1 MQPEA
6 TTQPAVE
13 AAGKIG
19 LTTDRLAEIF
29 KQGIGL
35 DDLLTVCRHTNAAVA
50 VLMIL
55 AGIIFLMW
63 GFYAFKS
70 LVLLNAAC
78 LGGWLGY
85 LVGHKQGGAVPAAA
99 VGAFVAAA
107 ITWPL
112 MKYAV
117 AVMGGL
123 IGTVIGMTVWRTA
136 GLDPSFAA
144 SGGGMGLIFFGM
156 ISFILFRTSVMMFT
170 SIQGAAMLIF
180 GLLCVVYKLS
190 LFDAKSLDTKL
201 LLSPAALPVAIA
213 LAAIVGVLYQNH
225 DIAKPAAAPAK

>member
-1 MQPEA
+1 MPPEA

-13 AAGKIG
+13 G
-19 LTTDRLAEIF
+19 LFGFHADHFADVL
-29 KQGIGL
+29 KHGIGL
-35 DDLLTVCRHTNAAVA
+35 DELLTVCRNTNAAVA
-50 VLMIL
+50 VLLML

-63 GFYAFKS
+63 GFYAFKT

-85 LVGHKQGGAVPAAA
+85 LLGHKQGGAVPAAA

-107 ITWPL
+107 VTWPM

-136 GLDPSFAA
+136 GLDASFAA

-180 GLLCVVYKLS
+180 GLLCIVYKLR
-190 LFDAKSLDTKL
+190 LFDAKALDAKL
-201 LLSPAALPVAIA
+201 MLSPGALPVAIA
-213 LAAIVGVLYQNH
+213 LAALVGVLYQNT
-225 DIAKPAAAPAK
+225 DTAKPAEPAKA